1 MLAEPDGIHSFDM
14 VWDCSYKCFE
24 CSKNCSYKLASAL
37 CGCCIAFYWGFEFG
51 CLAFNCIWC
60 YSPALRQY
68 SIIMGNLQKYCGIT
82 INCCC
87 APFFEVCGLWFSR
100 ITVYNKTWVSV
111 ILYFTIQHIWN
122 SWGSW
127 WRFCDSFERLFS
139 LYSIRYK
146 YVFIYLSYWYLFV
159 IILKFYN
166 VFYLHHYCSILS
178 INCFIY

>member
-1 MLAEPDGIHSFDM
+1 
-14 VWDCSYKCFE
+14 
-24 CSKNCSYKLASAL
+24 
-37 CGCCIAFYWGFEFG
+37 
-51 CLAFNCIWC
+51 
-60 YSPALRQY
+60 
-68 SIIMGNLQKYCGIT
+68 
-82 INCCC
+82 
-87 APFFEVCGLWFSR
+87 
-100 ITVYNKTWVSV
+100 VYNKTWVSV

-127 WRFCDSFERLFS
+127 WHFCDSFERLFS